1 VSKIPARRADSA
13 KISNLVR
20 SIEEGLDDDLDA
32 RPRMRQGIRIYR
44 ELRQPGVPH
53 QLRPGEVAEVVL
65 LSVVEGGERPF
76 KYHGSVSK

>member
-1 VSKIPARRADSA
+1 
-13 KISNLVR
+13 
-20 SIEEGLDDDLDA
+20 
-32 RPRMRQGIRIYR
+32 
-44 ELRQPGVPH
+44 VPH